1 MRKIFAYPLSVLF
14 YLAFGLTICIFHPI
28 QWVCYNWFG
37 YQAHKK
43 SVDYLNF
50 SIMRCLNLLGTRF
63 TFTNPYTIKRDQ
75 PIIIV
80 ANHQGQWD
88 IPPLIWYLRRIHPK
102 FISKIELGKGIPS
115 ISYNLRKG
123 GSALIDRKDKR
134 QSILAIRDLTRTLNA
149 TNRSVVIFPEGTRSK
164 DGVPKEF
171 ATGGLITLFKAM
183 PTAIVLPV
191 TIENSYKLMRWGG
204 FPQDIGV
211 HVKHTV
217 HEPIPVAGAD
227 PEALVKQVQ
236 DVVLGTFPEVRKHQS
251 KSVIPQTRP

>member
-1 MRKIFAYPLSVLF
+1 MRKFFAYPLSVIF
-14 YLAFGLTICIFHPI
+14 YLAFGLTIVAFHPV

-50 SIMRCLNLLGTRF
+50 TIMRCLNLLGTRF
-63 TFTNPYTIKRDQ
+63 TFNNPHKIKRDQ

-88 IPPLIWYLRRIHPK
+88 ISPIIWHMRRLHPK

-134 QSILAIRDLTRTLNA
+134 QSIMAIRDLTKTLNA
-149 TNRSVVIFPEGTRSK
+149 TKRSVVIFPEGTRSK
-164 DGVPKEF
+164 NGVPKEF
-171 ATGGLITLFKAM
+171 ATGGLITLFKFM
-183 PTAIVLPV
+183 PDAIIVPV
-191 TIENSYKLMRWGG
+191 TIHNSWKLMRWGG

-211 HVKHTV
+211 NVSHTV
-217 HEPIPVAGAD
+217 HEPITVAGKN
-227 PEALVKQVQ
+227 PEELVGQVQ
-236 DVVLGTFPEVRKHQS
+236 DIVLADFSEIRTH
-251 KSVIPQTRP
+251 KSRFNSL

>member
-1 MRKIFAYPLSVLF
+1 MRKFFAYPLSVIF
-14 YLAFGLTICIFHPI
+14 YLAFGLTICIFHPV

-50 SIMRCLNLLGTRF
+50 CILKCLNLLGTRF
-63 TFTNPYTIKRDQ
+63 TFENPYTITRNQ

-88 IPPLIWYLRRIHPK
+88 ISPIIWYLRRLHPK

-134 QSILAIRDLTRTLNA
+134 QSIMAIRDLTKTLNK

-164 DGVPKEF
+164 DGIPKQF
-171 ATGGLITLFKAM
+171 ATGGLVTLFKFM
-183 PTAIVLPV
+183 PDAIVVPV
-191 TIENSYKLMRWGG
+191 TINNSWKLMRLGG

-217 HEPIPVAGAD
+217 HKPIPVAGTA
-227 PEALVKQVQ
+227 PEELVKQVQ
-236 DVVLGTFPEVRKHQS
+236 DIVLADFPRIKEHTRKS
-251 KSVIPQTRP
+251 KLI

>member
-1 MRKIFAYPLSVLF
+1 MRKLIAYPLSIIF
-14 YLAFGLTICIFHPI
+14 YLAFGLVIVIFHPI
-28 QWVCYNWFG
+28 QWLCYNLLG

-50 SIMRCLNLLGTRF
+50 MIMRTLNLLGTRF
-63 TFTNPYTIKRDQ
+63 SFENKHTIKRDQ

-88 IPPLIWYLRRIHPK
+88 IPPIIWHLRRLHPK
-102 FISKIELGKGIPS
+102 FVSKVELGRGIPS

-134 QSILAIRDLTRTLNA
+134 QSILAIRDLTKTLNA

-164 DGVPKEF
+164 TGVPKEF
-171 ATGGLITLFKAM
+171 AKGGLVTLFKFM
-183 PTAIVLPV
+183 PTALVVPV
-191 TIENSYKLMRWGG
+191 TINNSWKLMRWGG

-211 HVKHTV
+211 HVKHHV
-217 HEPIPVAGAD
+217 HTPIPVANHD
-227 PEALVKQVQ
+227 PEELVKIVQ
-236 DVVLGTFPEVRKHQS
+236 AVVLADFKEIRQHRS
-251 KSVIPQTRP
+251 

>member
-1 MRKIFAYPLSVLF
+1 MRKLVAYPLSIIF
-14 YLAFGLTICIFHPI
+14 YLAFGLVIVIFHPV
-28 QWVCYNWFG
+28 QWLCYNLFG

-50 SIMRCLNLLGTRF
+50 MIMRTLNLLGTRF
-63 TFTNPYTIKRDQ
+63 TFKNDYKLNRDQ

-88 IPPLIWYLRRIHPK
+88 IPPIIWYLRRIHPK
-102 FISKIELGKGIPS
+102 FISKVELGKGIPS

-134 QSILAIRDLTRTLNA
+134 QSIVAIRDLTKTMNS

-164 DGVPKEF
+164 TGIPKEF
-171 ATGGLITLFKAM
+171 AKGGLVTLFKSM
-183 PTAIVLPV
+183 PTALVLPV
-191 TIENSYKLMRWGG
+191 TIQNSWKLMRWGG

-211 HVKHTV
+211 HVTHTV
-217 HEPIPVAGAD
+217 HKPLPVSSYD
-227 PEALVKQVQ
+227 PEELVKVVQ
-236 DVVLGTFPEVRKHQS
+236 EIVLGDFSEIRVH
-251 KSVIPQTRP
+251 KS